1 MWLGWFGLLGWS
13 GWYYVLELVR
23 VAGKVWLGWLW
34 QSGSSRWSGRTGKSK
49 GQGVLDSLLPSFSS
63 LKSQFVL
70 SFQKIFW
77 PRRPPWLWVD
87 LGLFLCP
94 KKFRPQQLLIFL
106 KFMLPFWNF
115 VKFLKCCIQFYILW
129 NFWNFYPVLK
139 ICRNLVNIWNFVPCF
154 EILWNFWNFVP
165 RFEIF
170 VKYLEQ
176 TSVLRGPG
184 WSKAQG
190 TVGQKAMVEEL
201 GI

>member
-49 GQGVLDSLLPSFSS
+49 GQGVLDSLLASFSS

-87 LGLFLCP
+87 LGLFLCQNFFCTTLFSTTLDFFEFLW
-94 KKFRPQQLLIFL
+94 KFVKLL
-106 KFMLPFWNF
+106 KF
-115 VKFLKCCIQFYILW
+115 CEI
-129 NFWNFYPVLK
+129 
-139 ICRNLVNIWNFVPCF
+139 F
-154 EILWNFWNFVP
+154 EILYP
-165 RFEIF
+165 ILKLCETFETFKIFESLYSVSKLCKIF
-170 VKYLEQ
+170 VHCVQFIWEN
-176 TSVLRGPG
+176 
-184 WSKAQG
+184 
-190 TVGQKAMVEEL
+190 
-201 GI
+201 